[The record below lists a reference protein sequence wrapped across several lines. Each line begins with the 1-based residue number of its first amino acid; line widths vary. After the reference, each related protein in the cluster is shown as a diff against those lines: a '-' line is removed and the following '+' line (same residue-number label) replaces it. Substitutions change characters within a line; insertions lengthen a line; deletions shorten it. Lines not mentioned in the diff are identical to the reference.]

1 MLPGVGTLI
10 NAAAILLGSALGVLV
25 GDRLPERTRSVVT
38 DALGLV
44 VLLVAA
50 LSVSAVLDDELVAA
64 VGSGPAV
71 LVILF
76 ALLVGG
82 VLGSLLDLERRLES
96 MGAWLRRR
104 LVRGAD
110 HGHRFVE
117 GFVTASLV
125 YCVGPLAIL
134 GALSDGLGTG
144 IEQLVLKSALDGLA
158 SIAFA
163 AALGWGVAAS
173 ALAVLA
179 YQGFW
184 TVVGLLLG
192 GVLAPPEISA
202 ITATGGLL
210 LIGVAL
216 RLLRIRDVP
225 VADLLPALLVAP
237 VLSWTVGSLF

>member
-10 NAAAILLGSALGVLV
+10 NAVAILLGSALGVLV

-82 VLGSLLDLERRLES
+82 VIGSLLDLERRLES
-96 MGAWLRRR
+96 VGAWLRRR
-104 LVRGAD
+104 LVRGGD

-216 RLLRIRDVP
+216 RLLRIRDLP

-237 VLSWTVGSLF
+237 VLSWAVGSLV